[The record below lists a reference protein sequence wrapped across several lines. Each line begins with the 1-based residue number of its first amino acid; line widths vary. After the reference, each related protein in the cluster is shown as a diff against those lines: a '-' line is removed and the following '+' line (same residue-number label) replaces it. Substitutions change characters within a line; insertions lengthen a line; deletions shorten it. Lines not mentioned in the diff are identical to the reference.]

1 MTMRIESLTLDDAN
15 RFTDEFGSSLNIV
28 DICRFAIGTVDGAG
42 NLHGVAVCT
51 DTYNKKTL
59 EIKYLCTDGWYNAS
73 FVLYE
78 ACCRFAKNMGFTKI
92 ITYTAT
98 HDYDKALKSRG
109 FVCEATTMLIQPGKK
124 NKAMLWSKELE

>member
-1 MTMRIESLTLDDAN
+1 MTMRIEPLTLEDAN
-15 RFTDEFGSSLNIV
+15 SFIGEFGSSLNTV
-28 DICRFAIGTVDGAG
+28 NVCRFAIGTVDGAG
-42 NLHGVAVCT
+42 NLHGVVVCT
-51 DTYNKKTL
+51 DTDDKKTL

-109 FVCEATTMLIQPGKK
+109 FVCEATAMLIQPGKK
-124 NKAMLWSKELE
+124 NKSMLWSKELE